1 MKSSMDKKDTL
12 PVRRTAICLAVALTG
27 LLPGCSTS
35 PTPPAAATASVS
47 TPAPLVKPGI
57 EGQPG
62 TQWSVDK
69 IKATVAPAQVGKVLV
84 PKTWPNGA
92 RVAVVISFDTE
103 DEDAQLARNDIELS
117 ALSDSQYG
125 SHEGLPRIV
134 ATLDRLNIPGS
145 FYTPAVNII
154 LNPQIVPL
162 MQKSGRHE
170 IALHGYIHE
179 SVAPLD
185 NGPEELRLLTQADD
199 VLTKATGK
207 KPTGSRTGSW
217 QASAYTL
224 GIEQKLGLAY
234 DSSLMGMDVPY
245 EIMANGKDTGLIEL
259 PVSWVLDD
267 YPTLND
273 RGSEPSP
280 ELTYKVFRDEFDI
293 AYREHSFFMLTMHPH
308 VSGRRSRE
316 MYLEQLLEYMK
327 SKPGVWFA
335 TAEDVVKYLKTAPID
350 DTWSP
355 AKYTAATPLSA
366 SFR

>member
-1 MKSSMDKKDTL
+1 MDQKNI
-12 PVRRTAICLAVALTG
+12 VSIGSAAICVAVVLTS
-27 LLPGCSTS
+27 LLSGCSPS
-35 PTPPAAATASVS
+35 QPQPAASAASS
-47 TPAPLVKPGI
+47 NTPAPATKTGI

-69 IKATVAPAQVGKVLV
+69 IKATVAPAQVGRALV

-125 SHEGLPRIV
+125 SHEGLSRIIG
-134 ATLDRLNIPGS
+134 TLDRLSIPAT
-145 FYTPAVNII
+145 FYTPAVNMI

-162 MQKSGRHE
+162 IQKSGRNE

-185 NGPEELRLLTQADD
+185 NGPEESRLLIQAID

-207 KPTGSRTGSW
+207 RPTGSRTGSW
-217 QASAYTL
+217 QVSPYTL

-234 DSSLMGMDVPY
+234 DSSMMGMDVPY
-245 EIMANGKDTGLIEL
+245 EIMSNGQDTGLIEL

-273 RGSEPSP
+273 RGSEPVP
-280 ELTYKVFRDEFDI
+280 DLTYKVFRDEFDV

-316 MYLEQLLEYMK
+316 IYLEQLLEYMK

-335 TAEDVVKYLKTAPID
+335 TGDEVVKYLKTAPID

-355 AKYTAATPLSA
+355 AKYTAATPQSA
-366 SFR
+366 DFH

>member
-1 MKSSMDKKDTL
+1 MGKKNTL
-12 PVRRTAICLAVALTG
+12 SIGSAAICLAVALTG
-27 LLPGCSTS
+27 LLTGCSTS
-35 PTPPAAATASVS
+35 QPQPAAPAANPN
-47 TPAPLVKPGI
+47 TPAPTIKAGV

-69 IKATVAPAQVGKVLV
+69 IKATVAPAQVGKALV

-92 RVAVVISFDTE
+92 RVGVVISFDTE

-125 SHEGLPRIV
+125 SHEGLSRIIG
-134 ATLDRLNIPGS
+134 TLDRLSIPAT

-162 MQKSGRHE
+162 IQKSGRNE
-170 IALHGYIHE
+170 ISLHGYIHE

-185 NGPEELRLLTQADD
+185 NGAEESRLLTQAID
-199 VLTKATGK
+199 VLTKASGK
-207 KPTGSRTGSW
+207 KPTGSRTGAW
-217 QASAYTL
+217 QVSPYTL
-224 GIEQKLGLAY
+224 GIEQKLGLSY
-234 DSSLMGMDVPY
+234 DSSMMGMDVPY
-245 EIMANGKDTGLIEL
+245 EIMANGQDTGLIEL
-259 PVSWVLDD
+259 PVSWVMDD

-280 ELTYKVFRDEFDI
+280 DLTYKVFRDEFDV

-316 MYLEQLLEYMK
+316 IYLEQLLEYMK

-335 TAEDVVKYLKTAPID
+335 TADEVVKYLKTAPID

-355 AKYTAATPLSA
+355 EKYTVATPQSA
-366 SFR
+366 DFR